1 MGEEQSGQIYEIGYG
16 MYTSM
21 LSKAIR
27 QVKGD
32 MENKEQHHIEID
44 AYESSLIP
52 QDYIDDIFIRLQY
65 YSEIANL
72 NDEYELGQV
81 ITKLEDIY
89 GPIPEFLENLI
100 SLTKVR
106 IFAKLINATKIK
118 INKDTT
124 EISIA
129 KDNSIDH
136 NNLINKFVLT
146 KRVELIKNERLKYKN
161 IKDEIFLNICND
173 LIEFIKLITI

>member
-1 MGEEQSGQIYEIGYG
+1 
-16 MYTSM
+16 MYLLEM
-21 LSKAIR
+21 IFLSISIQLEVR
-27 QVKGD
+27 GSQ
-32 MENKEQHHIEID
+32 
-44 AYESSLIP
+44 
-52 QDYIDDIFIRLQY
+52 
-65 YSEIANL
+65 L

-161 IKDEIFLNICND
+161 IKDESFLNICDD